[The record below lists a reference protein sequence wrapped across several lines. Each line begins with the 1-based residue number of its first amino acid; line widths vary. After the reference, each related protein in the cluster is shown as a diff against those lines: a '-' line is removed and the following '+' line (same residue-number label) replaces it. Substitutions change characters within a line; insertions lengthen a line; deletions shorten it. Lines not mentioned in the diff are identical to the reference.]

1 MQISY
6 DFRIID
12 KWIHATNELFK
23 ISSLYHNNDN
33 CSADEYNI
41 NEKERVILDGGLLR
55 TKVVIVRS
63 SMMAA
68 NLFVDVILYFGL
80 IVEGEWRG

>member
-1 MQISY
+1 
-6 DFRIID
+6 
-12 KWIHATNELFK
+12 LFK
-23 ISSLYHNNDN
+23 IWSRYHNNDN

-68 NLFVDVILYFGL
+68 NLFVEVILYFGL
-80 IVEGEWRG
+80 IVEGE